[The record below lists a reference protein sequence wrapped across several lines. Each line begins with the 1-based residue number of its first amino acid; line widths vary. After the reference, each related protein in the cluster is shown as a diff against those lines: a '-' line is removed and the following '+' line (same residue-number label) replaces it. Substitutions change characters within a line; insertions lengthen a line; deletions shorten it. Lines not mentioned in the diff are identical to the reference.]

1 MISFTHSITL
11 LYIFNYTFFHLTSK
25 FYIFTGVLLIR
36 RCRHALQ
43 NGWWS
48 ELNKTLERED
58 LRVKSMEKEAGGAT
72 THSIDVGMEE
82 LIYIRALS
90 LVRVLVPELQDAMK
104 KGRPNLSNTERS
116 NTERK
121 NSTSSSSLSPNRNRS
136 GSTGSNSSVGSEDGT
151 VSPSTSPAVSNR
163 MKRLRRLSSR
173 KEKKKIHDYEE
184 RAALM
189 SQDIQFP
196 KIHGSP
202 CTMDSSVTT
211 AHIEKVVEKASLLEK
226 PTDTIRIL
234 MRQAQL
240 VIQLR

>member
-1 MISFTHSITL
+1 
-11 LYIFNYTFFHLTSK
+11 
-25 FYIFTGVLLIR
+25 
-36 RCRHALQ
+36 
-43 NGWWS
+43 
-48 ELNKTLERED
+48 
-58 LRVKSMEKEAGGAT
+58 MEKEAGGAT

-104 KGRPNLSNTERS
+104 KGRPNLSNTERT

-136 GSTGSNSSVGSEDGT
+136 GSTGSNSSVGSENGT

-163 MKRLRRLSSR
+163 IKRLRRLSSR

-184 RAALM
+184 KAALM

-196 KIHGSP
+196 KLHGSP